1 MKEHGMKKEWNS
13 TAGQNYAEKETDS
26 ALYQIWLEDKKSIET
41 KLNLMKEKN
50 LAGVA
55 VWRLGLET
63 NDVWDV
69 IEDYVK

>member
-1 MKEHGMKKEWNS
+1 
-13 TAGQNYAEKETDS
+13 
-26 ALYQIWLEDKKSIET
+26 
-41 KLNLMKEKN
+41 MKEKN

>member
-1 MKEHGMKKEWNS
+1 MKENG
-13 TAGQNYAEKETDS
+13 
-26 ALYQIWLEDKKSIET
+26 
-41 KLNLMKEKN
+41 

-69 IEDYVK
+69 IDDYVE

>member
-1 MKEHGMKKEWNS
+1 MK
-13 TAGQNYAEKETDS
+13 D
-26 ALYQIWLEDKKSIET
+26 
-41 KLNLMKEKN
+41 KN